1 MINTFNEIAD
11 LAGVNRIEPDLSGR
25 EAMLATKE
33 CEADLEKARNIV
45 VEENESWFEEY
56 FAEKV
61 YEGIKDHFEDA
72 YEGWIENLTLEEA
85 QQIASKKPEP
95 VEGSYDGS
103 QMQAQNEYDSTEM
116 SAIINSMK

>member
-1 MINTFNEIAD
+1 MTITN
-11 LAGVNRIEPDLSGR
+11 EPDLSGR
-25 EAMLATKE
+25 EAYLASKE

-103 QMQAQNEYDSTEM
+103 AQMGLDDHERTEM